1 MQTPSWKELHS
12 KKTTN
17 YEENLRERIAN
28 KYGLERPEVIDLDA
42 AQRYELEYL
51 HSPEKEIEN
60 FLDQLEQERKNW
72 RQ

>member
-1 MQTPSWKELHS
+1 MQVELAVLNT
-12 KKTTN
+12 KKSRD
-17 YEENLRERIAN
+17 YEMQLRERIAA

-51 HSPEKEIEN
+51 RSPEKEIEN
-60 FLDQLEQERKNW
+60 FLDQLEQERKKW